1 MRILIIGASGKAG
14 AAVHRALAER
24 GHELIGVGRTSGELR
39 CDITDP
45 ADLDGLWDRVGAVD
59 AVVSAA
65 GDVPYRPLKKLGP
78 DDYAAAFHGKV
89 LSQINLVRTGLPHV
103 NPRGSFTLISGI
115 LAREPVVTGAA
126 AAMAGGALESF
137 VRAAALEIAPQRI
150 NVVSPSVF
158 TESLGE
164 YGSFFPGFASVDLA
178 DVARAYVKSVEG
190 AATGQVLALP

>member
-14 AAVHRALAER
+14 TAIHRALAER
-24 GHELIGVGRTSGELR
+24 GHDLISAGRTSGDVR
-39 CDITDP
+39 CDMTDP
-45 ADLDGLWDRVGAVD
+45 ADLEELWRRVGRVD

-65 GDVPYRPLKKLGP
+65 GDVPYRPLPELEAH
-78 DDYAAAFHGKV
+78 DYQAAFQGKV

-103 NPRGSFTLISGI
+103 APRGSFSLISGI
-115 LAREPVVTGAA
+115 LAREPIVSGAA
-126 AAMAGGALESF
+126 AAMAGGAVEAF

-158 TESLGE
+158 TESLDD
-164 YGSFFPGFASVDLA
+164 YGDFFPGFTPVDLA

-190 AATGQVLALP
+190 AASGQVLALP